1 MASNGVTRIDA
12 AVIGAG
18 VVGLAVGRR
27 FARFGLETIIVDG
40 EADFGTWTS
49 ARNSEVIHAGIYYP
63 QGSLKA
69 ELCVRG
75 KKLLYDY
82 CFARDIPCRQCGKL
96 IFAASAEQSGSLDAI
111 LAAAEGAGVT
121 DLVRLDGREARS
133 LEPLLGCHEALLSP
147 STGIIDSHAYM
158 QSLLGEAENAGA
170 QFARQT
176 RITHL
181 SRQQGGWGIHVN
193 DEKEPAVIASY
204 VVNAAGLTA
213 HLLAQRTEELAEK
226 HVPRVRYARGVY
238 FTYSGRSPFAHLIYP
253 VPVPG
258 GLGTHLT
265 LDMAGM
271 VRFGPDVEWI
281 DGIDYGVDPA
291 RYDMFLA
298 AARLIWPQIDPSRL
312 TAGYAGIRPKLSGPG
327 EPAADFV
334 VSGPQ
339 EHGLPGLVNL
349 FGIESPGLTAS
360 LALADLVAQSLG
372 LENGDLRL

>member
-1 MASNGVTRIDA
+1 MTRIDA
-12 AVIGAG
+12 VVIGAG
-18 VVGLAVGRR
+18 VAGLAVGRGL
-27 FARFGLETIIVDG
+27 ARSGLETIIVDG

-96 IFAASAEQSGSLDAI
+96 IFAASAEQSGSLDEI
-111 LAAAEGAGVT
+111 LTAAKGAGVT
-121 DLVRLDGREARS
+121 DLVRLDAQEVRS

-158 QSLLGEAENAGA
+158 QSLLAEAEDAGG
-170 QFARQT
+170 QFVRQT
-176 RITHL
+176 RITRL
-181 SRQQGGWGIHVN
+181 SRQEGGWGVHVN
-193 DEKEPAVIASY
+193 DETEPAVIASY
-204 VVNAAGLTA
+204 VVNAGGLTA
-213 HLLAQRTEELAEK
+213 HLLAQRTKELAER

-238 FTYSGRSPFAHLIYP
+238 FTYAGRSPFAHLIYP

-265 LDMAGM
+265 LDLAGM
-271 VRFGPDVEWI
+271 ARFGPDVEWI
-281 DGIDYGVDPA
+281 DGIDYSVDPA

-312 TAGYAGIRPKLSGPG
+312 TPGYAGIRPKLSGPG

-372 LENGDLRL
+372 LETGDLQH

>member
-1 MASNGVTRIDA
+1 MTRIGA

-18 VVGLAVGRR
+18 VVGLAVARR
-27 FARFGLETIIVDG
+27 FARLGLETVIVDG

-63 QGSLKA
+63 IESLKA

-82 CFARDIPCRQCGKL
+82 CYARDLPCRQCGKL
-96 IFAASAEQSGSLDAI
+96 IFAATPGQTAALDAI

-121 DLVRLDGREARS
+121 DLRRLDAQEVRS
-133 LEPLLGCHEALLSP
+133 LEPMLGCHEALLSP

-158 QSLLGEAENAGA
+158 QSLLGEAEDCGA
-170 QFARQT
+170 QFARQSRVT
-176 RITHL
+176 GL
-181 SRQQGGWGIHVN
+181 SRRRDGWGVHIGG
-193 DEKEPAVIASY
+193 EAEPAAIASL

-213 HLLAQRTEELAEK
+213 HLLARQTQGLASE
-226 HVPRVRYARGVY
+226 HVPQVRYARGVY
-238 FTYSGRSPFAHLIYP
+238 FTYSGRAPFSHLVYP

-265 LDMAGM
+265 LDMASSA
-271 VRFGPDVEWI
+271 RFGPDVEWI
-281 DGIDYGVDPA
+281 EEIDYGVDPA
-291 RYDMFLA
+291 RHAGFLA
-298 AARLIWPQIDPSRL
+298 AARLIWPDLDPERL
-312 TAGYAGIRPKLSGPG
+312 VPGYAGIRPKLSGPG
-327 EPAADFV
+327 EPAADFW

-339 EHGLPGLVNL
+339 DHGLPGLVNL

-360 LALADLVAQSLG
+360 LALADLVAEKLG
-372 LENGDLRL
+372 LGWETDIDASR